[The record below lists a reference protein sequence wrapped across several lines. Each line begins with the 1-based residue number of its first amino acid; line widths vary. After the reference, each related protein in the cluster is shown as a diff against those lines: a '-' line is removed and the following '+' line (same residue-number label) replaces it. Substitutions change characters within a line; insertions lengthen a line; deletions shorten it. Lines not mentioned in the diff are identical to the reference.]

1 MKKMQKMLREKLLPE
16 DQSKVIKKIGI
27 FLKFFIFFLF
37 YILPLCAQYKL
48 ENAFPAL
55 SFSSPVDF
63 QSPNDSTSRIF
74 IVEQLGIIKLVENS
88 IADSG
93 VKIFLDLRDRVAYGG
108 EMGLLGLSFHPDFKN
123 NKYFYVDYTKDSPRE
138 TIISRFKVSDSN
150 PDSADENSEL
160 VLMRIYQPYV
170 NHNGGQIAFGPDS
183 MLYIALGD
191 GGSRG
196 DPQNRAQN
204 RDSLLGKILRIDVD
218 SASLTLNYSI
228 PTDNPYKNN
237 TEGYR
242 EEIFAYGLRNP
253 WRFSFDFA
261 DGKLWCG
268 DVGQDNWEEINIIEK
283 GKNYGWRCYEGNHS
297 YNLSGCSDS
306 GYISPIWEY
315 PHSEGRS
322 ITGGYVYRGDSIPEL
337 FGKYI
342 YADFETRKVW
352 ALTYNGA
359 NPPANEFLFTAPG
372 GISSFGVDQKNELYL
387 CCFDGNIYRL
397 EKILTGVS
405 NRNEQKLDYY
415 LLQNYP
421 NPFNPA
427 TKITYKIPEESR
439 VEIKVTNILGEEI
452 SEIVNK
458 IVQPGVHE
466 EIWDASSFSSGVYFI
481 RMTTESA
488 VSQKIFRN
496 TIKILLLK

>member
-1 MKKMQKMLREKLLPE
+1 
-16 DQSKVIKKIGI
+16 
-27 FLKFFIFFLF
+27 
-37 YILPLCAQYKL
+37 
-48 ENAFPAL
+48 
-55 SFSSPVDF
+55 
-63 QSPNDSTSRIF
+63 
-74 IVEQLGIIKLVENS
+74 
-88 IADSG
+88 
-93 VKIFLDLRDRVAYGG
+93 
-108 EMGLLGLSFHPDFKN
+108 
-123 NKYFYVDYTKDSPRE
+123 
-138 TIISRFKVSDSN
+138 
-150 PDSADENSEL
+150 
-160 VLMRIYQPYV
+160 
-170 NHNGGQIAFGPDS
+170 IAFGPDS

-253 WRFSFDFA
+253 WRFSFDLS

-481 RMTTESA
+481 RMTAESA